1 MPYNITFD
9 PNPSAEDIQVIGDG
23 IMANAKQQ
31 NGLDP
36 LQFFAFFVRDEQSKI
51 VGGCNGSTLH
61 GGLYIDQL
69 WVDAS
74 IRHQHYGTRLMQ
86 EAEKFGKEKGCT
98 FATVNTMSWEA
109 PEFYKKLGFEVE
121 FVRHGFMHG
130 ATFYFLRKA
139 LDTSPQNASQFINT
153 ATTANPA
160 LQTDMVLNAIV
171 EELQTTH
178 HCHTIILYGSRA
190 RGDFKPSSD
199 YDVAGIT
206 ATGDKKWIARFDEK
220 YQVFHDIFIF
230 PENELIAPNE
240 THLQMSDGIV
250 IIDHNDVGKRLIEAL
265 KMMEKESL
273 SITVDE
279 IQARK
284 IWYKKMFSRAE
295 VADLEGKYR
304 HIWSIFRMLEDYFAF
319 KKLHY
324 HGPKKAFQYLAKYD
338 PDILNLFER
347 ALSNTNDIKSLKQLI
362 EKITEINK

>member
-1 MPYNITFD
+1 MAYHITFD
-9 PNPSAEDIQVIGDG
+9 PNPSAEDVQVLGDG

-31 NGLDP
+31 QGLDP
-36 LQFFAFFVRDEQSKI
+36 LQFFAFFVRDDQNKI
-51 VGGCNGSTLH
+51 IGGCNGSTLH

-69 WVDAS
+69 WVDES
-74 IRHQHYGTRLMQ
+74 IRHQHYGTQLMQ
-86 EAEKFGKEKGCT
+86 AAEQFGKEKGCT

-121 FVRHGFMHG
+121 FVRHGFMYG

-139 LDTSPQNASQFINT
+139 LDHRPQNSSQFINT
-153 ATTANPA
+153 AIISNAS

-171 EELQTTH
+171 KELQTIY

-190 RGDFKPSSD
+190 RGDFKPTSD

-206 ATGDKKWIARFDEK
+206 ANGDKKWISRFDEK
-220 YQVFHDIFIF
+220 HQVFHDIFIF
-230 PENELIAPNE
+230 PEKELATPNE

-250 IIDHNDVGKRLIEAL
+250 IIDHNDIGQHLIETL
-265 KMMEKESL
+265 KTIEKEPL

-284 IWYKKMFSRAE
+284 TWYQKMLARAE
-295 VADLEGKYR
+295 VGDLEGQYR
-304 HIWSIFRMLEDYFAF
+304 HIWSIFTILEDYFAF
-319 KKLHY
+319 KQLRY
-324 HGPKKAFQYLAKYD
+324 RGPKKAFQYLAKHD
-338 PDILNLFER
+338 PDILNLFEH

-362 EKITEINK
+362 EKITENNK